1 MKNEIEIWLE
11 ILIEKKLYIKKI
23 KQNLFFREKKILKF
37 FININTLKGS
47 KKIFN
52 KVKEIAEEKIIPITN
67 LVIIGCSRVLRV

>member
-1 MKNEIEIWLE
+1 MKNEIETWLE

-23 KQNLFFREKKILKF
+23 KQNLFFKRKKIFKF
-37 FININTLKGS
+37 FMNINLKRS

-52 KVKEIAEEKIIPITN
+52 KVKEITEEKIMSITN